1 MQFVDKILFQ
11 INTEIEKLGID
22 DCMGIDS
29 ALHMMRFIQP
39 LCDELRKY
47 ILAYQFADETEEIS
61 FFKEYKPEVLSKYL
75 YYNKIYVIESKYPT
89 GSDIAQREYLYKEL
103 DSLTFYFGRNLDF
116 YQYYRSKS
124 TYLDRYYFTR
134 NQNDLRICT
143 DSSHIDKDPLYSTG
157 YDFKVAKIITNELL
171 KIYLTNRLQELER
184 IVQRKADNG
193 QIVETILR
201 WTGSKRALV
210 ELIYALEANGDFNKG
225 TATLK
230 EIAGYFENVFSI
242 DIGDLYHSYL
252 EMRSRK
258 INRTRYLETLQK
270 VCSEEWM
277 KTIHDAS
284 FIFFSQV
291 IIFLEINKPFS
302 ISINIEWFIVFIQSC
317 HIEIL
322 LSINQAINIS
332 IKQDCRIA
340 K

>member
-11 INTEIEKLGID
+11 INTEIEKLSID

-39 LCDELRKY
+39 LGDELRKY

-103 DSLTFYFGRNLDF
+103 DSLTFYFSRNLDF

-193 QIVETILR
+193 QVVETILR

-230 EIAGYFENVFSI
+230 EIAAICGIEKTLTYHVARHSCATSVLLANGVPIETVSKILGHTNI
-242 DIGDLYHSYL
+242 RTTQNYARITDL
-252 EMRSRK
+252 
-258 INRTRYLETLQK
+258 K
-270 VCSEEWM
+270 VSSDM
-277 KTIHDAS
+277 
-284 FIFFSQV
+284 
-291 IIFLEINKPFS
+291 
-302 ISINIEWFIVFIQSC
+302 
-317 HIEIL
+317 EIL
-322 LSINQAINIS
+322 AQKLDVPHRTAS
-332 IKQDCRIA
+332 R
-340 K
+340 

>member
-47 ILAYQFADETEEIS
+47 ILAYQFADEAEEIN
-61 FFKEYKPEVLSKYL
+61 FFKEHKPEVLSKYM
-75 YYNKIYVIESKYPT
+75 YYNKIYVIESKFPT
-89 GSDIAQREYLYKEL
+89 GSDIAQKEYLYKEL

-143 DSSHIDKDPLYSTG
+143 DSSHID
-157 YDFKVAKIITNELL
+157 TNELL

-193 QIVETILR
+193 QVVETILR

-270 VCSEEWM
+270 S
-277 KTIHDAS
+277 
-284 FIFFSQV
+284 
-291 IIFLEINKPFS
+291 
-302 ISINIEWFIVFIQSC
+302 
-317 HIEIL
+317 L
-322 LSINQAINIS
+322 LRRMDEN
-332 IKQDCRIA
+332 DT
-340 K
+340 